1 MDIRFEKIPTNH
13 QALKDY
19 SSKLRLFT
27 LKQQERIAELEKSII
42 KNCYDD
48 FSESGKR
55 LIALATKVEK

>member
-27 LKQQERIAELEKSII
+27 LKQQERIAELELTI
-42 KNCYDD
+42 
-48 FSESGKR
+48 ESLNYTLQSYEQEQK
-55 LIALATKVEK
+55 